1 MRKIIALIAAF
12 FMILPLSAC
21 GTSAA
26 SKAMDIKA
34 ADVVGAEMETM
45 AAETAAME
53 TETAAMET
61 ENTGAYEDDHTETY
75 DSVCVDVS
83 VHEDGFYSLI
93 SNVEIHYY
101 DGGIGYISINDPTLL
116 AFQVSSIY
124 KGGVWMLDL
133 DEGQTIMDELTD
145 VSETLKEQGDSEL
158 AGQIENLIEIMSRSG
173 PFTNAST

>member
-26 SKAMDIKA
+26 SKAMDIKV
-34 ADVVGAEMETM
+34 ADTVGAEMETM

-53 TETAAMET
+53 TK
-61 ENTGAYEDDHTETY
+61 NTGAYENDHTETY

-83 VHEDGFYSLI
+83 AHEDGFYSLI

-116 AFQVSSIY
+116 AFQVSSMY

-133 DEGQTIMDELTD
+133 DEGQTIMDELTN

-158 AGQIENLIEIMSRSG
+158 AGKIENLIEIMSRSG

>member
-1 MRKIIALIAAF
+1 MRKITAFIAALL
-12 FMILPLSAC
+12 MVLPLSAC

-26 SKAMDIKA
+26 SKVMDIKV
-34 ADVVGAEMETM
+34 ADMVEADTKTM
-45 AAETAAME
+45 AAETAV
-53 TETAAMET
+53 TET
-61 ENTGAYEDDHTETY
+61 ENTGASEDDHTKTY

-83 VHEDGFYSLI
+83 AHRDGFYSLM

-101 DGGIGYISINDPTLL
+101 DGGIGYISLNDPTLL
-116 AFQVSSIY
+116 AFQVSSMY
-124 KGGVWMLDL
+124 KGGVWMLNL

-158 AGQIENLIEIMSRSG
+158 ADKIDNLIEIMSQSG